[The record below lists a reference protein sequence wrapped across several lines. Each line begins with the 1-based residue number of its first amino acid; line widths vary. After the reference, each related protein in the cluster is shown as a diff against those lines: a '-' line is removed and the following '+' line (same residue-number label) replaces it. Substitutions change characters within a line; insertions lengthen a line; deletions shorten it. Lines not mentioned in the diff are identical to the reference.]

1 MRIFRRAL
9 TLAVALPLW
18 IVMILTGGQWCLM
31 PGSASAH
38 PVVSSAARVGHAAAP
53 DAHAV
58 HAGVTRSAPH
68 APSHARQALAAAHDG
83 SADSH
88 LPPAHHGDSG
98 RPCESQTACSVAIAP
113 ATLQLADAAALAP
126 WQPAG
131 PPPTRPASLVLAPE
145 LPPPRA

>member
-1 MRIFRRAL
+1 MSSVRRAL
-9 TLAVALPLW
+9 TLALALPLW

-38 PVVSSAARVGHAAAP
+38 SVVASAAGVGHASAPEVRAATHAVAAAP
-53 DAHAV
+53 
-58 HAGVTRSAPH
+58 
-68 APSHARQALAAAHDG
+68 
-83 SADSH
+83 H

-98 RPCESQTACSVAIAP
+98 RPCESQTACSVAVAP
-113 ATLQLADAAALAP
+113 ATLQLTEAAALAP